1 MTDKRKFRYGQPV
14 TPLDA
19 VSGPKPRLCSQGVV
33 DKENYI
39 IDQMNLIK
47 KARAVRQ
54 EAKRDG
60 NVAKVNRCNEIISN
74 CNGSKDSTAA
84 WIRHENSWWS
94 WEDFAARKIKSN
106 IR

>member
-1 MTDKRKFRYGQPV
+1 MTDKRKFRDGQLV

-19 VSGPKPRLCSQGVV
+19 VSGPKPRLCSQGVF

-39 IDQMNLIK
+39 IDQMKLIK
-47 KARAVRQ
+47 NARAVRK
-54 EAKRDG
+54 EARQDG
-60 NVAKVNRCNEIISN
+60 NTAKVNRCNEIIAD
-74 CNGSKDSTAA
+74 CNDSKDKTAA